1 MPGIDLHT
9 HSSCSDGTLPP
20 AEVVRLAAEAGLEV
34 VALTDHDTTEGLAE
48 AREAGAELGIEVVPG
63 IELSAEHEG
72 RSVHVLAYWPDPEE
86 PELVAELERLRDER
100 LGRAAAM
107 IERLREL
114 GIGISLGRVR
124 EIAGG
129 GPIVR
134 PHIAQALVEAG
145 AVADEQEAFDR
156 YIADGGPAYVE
167 KHALAPVDAVRLI
180 LRAGGA
186 CVLAHPGLWDD
197 RAGPSGVP
205 EEVIEA
211 MAAAGMHGLEVDH
224 PDHAP
229 EQRERYRRLAAR
241 LGLVPTGG
249 SDFHG
254 DRLERSPLGGAVCD
268 PEAFAKLRALARRA
282 AREA

>member
-20 AEVVRLAAEAGLEV
+20 AEVVRLAAEAALEV

-48 AREAGAELGIEVVPG
+48 ARAAGAELGIEVVPG

-254 DRLERSPLGGAVCD
+254 DRLERSPLGGARCD
-268 PEAFAKLRALARRA
+268 PDAFAELRALARRA
-282 AREA
+282 SGRA

>member
-20 AEVVRLAAEAGLEV
+20 AEVIRLAAGIGLEV

-48 AREAGAELGIEVVPG
+48 AEAAGAELGVEVVPG

-72 RSVHVLAYWPDPEE
+72 RSVHVLAYWPDPAE
-86 PELVAELERLRDER
+86 PELRAELERLRDER
-100 LGRAAAM
+100 LGRAAGM
-107 IERLREL
+107 IDKLREL
-114 GIGISLGRVR
+114 GIEVSLERVR

-134 PHIAQALVEAG
+134 PHIAQALVEVG
-145 AVADEQEAFDR
+145 AVASEQEAFDR

-167 KHALAPVDAVRLI
+167 KHALHPVDAVGLI
-180 LRAGGA
+180 LRAGGV
-186 CVLAHPGLWDD
+186 CVLAHPGLFDD
-197 RAGPSGVP
+197 RSGTGVP

-211 MAAAGMHGLEVDH
+211 MAAAGMQGLEVDH
-224 PDHAP
+224 PEHEP
-229 EQRERYRRLAAR
+229 EDRERYRLLASR

-254 DRLERSPLGGAVCD
+254 ERLERSPLGGALCD
-268 PEAFAKLRALARRA
+268 PEAFAELRALAARA
-282 AREA
+282 ARER

>member
-9 HSSCSDGTLPP
+9 HSSRSDGTLPP
-20 AEVVRLAAEAGLEV
+20 AEVIRLAAGIGLEV

-48 AREAGAELGIEVVPG
+48 AEAAGTGLGIEVVPG

-86 PELVAELERLRDER
+86 PELRTELARLRDER
-100 LGRAAAM
+100 LGRAEGM
-107 IERLREL
+107 VVKLREL
-114 GIGISLGRVR
+114 GVAISLERVR

-145 AVADEQEAFDR
+145 VVASEQEAFDR

-180 LRAGGA
+180 LGAGGV

-197 RAGPSGVP
+197 RTGTGVP

-211 MAAAGMHGLEVDH
+211 MAAAGMRGLEVDH

-254 DRLERSPLGGAVCD
+254 DRLERSPLGGARCD
-268 PEAFAKLRALARRA
+268 PEAFAELRALARRA
-282 AREA
+282 SGRA

>member
-9 HSSCSDGTLPP
+9 HSSCSDGTAPP

-34 VALTDHDTTEGLAE
+34 VALTDHDTTEGLGEAE
-48 AREAGAELGIEVVPG
+48 AVGAELGIELVPG

-72 RSVHVLAYWPDPEE
+72 LSVHVLAYWADPAE
-86 PELVAELERLRDER
+86 PELRAELERLRDER
-100 LGRAAAM
+100 LGRAAA
-107 IERLREL
+107 IVEKLRGL
-114 GIGISLGRVR
+114 GFEVSLDRVR

-145 AVADEQEAFDR
+145 AVASEQEAFDR

-167 KHALAPVDAVRLI
+167 KHALHPVDAVRLV
-180 LRAGGA
+180 LRAGGV

-197 RAGPSGVP
+197 RSGASGVP

-211 MAAAGMHGLEVDH
+211 MAAAGMHGLEVNH
-224 PDHAP
+224 PDHGP
-229 EQRERYRRLAAR
+229 EARERYRRVAAR

-254 DRLERSPLGGAVCD
+254 DRLERSPLGAALCD
-268 PEAFAKLRALARRA
+268 PEAYARLRAFA
-282 AREA
+282 ARSAEEA

>member
-20 AEVVRLAAEAGLEV
+20 AEVIRRAAGIGLEV

-48 AREAGAELGIEVVPG
+48 AEAAGAELGIEVVPG

-72 RSVHVLAYWPDPEE
+72 RSVHVLAYWPDPTE
-86 PELVAELERLRDER
+86 PELRAELERLRDER
-100 LGRAAAM
+100 LGRAAGM
-107 IERLREL
+107 IDRLREL
-114 GIGISLGRVR
+114 GIQISLERVR

-145 AVADEQEAFDR
+145 AVASEQEAFDR
-156 YIADGGPAYVE
+156 YIGDGGIAYVE
-167 KHALAPVDAVRLI
+167 KRALHPVDAVGLI
-180 LRAGGA
+180 LRSGGV
-186 CVLAHPGLWDD
+186 CVLAHPGLYGD
-197 RAGPSGVP
+197 RSGVGVP
-205 EEVIEA
+205 EEVVEA
-211 MAAAGMHGLEVDH
+211 MAEAGMQGLEVEH
-224 PDHAP
+224 PEHAF
-229 EQRERYRRLAAR
+229 EDRERFRRLAAR

-254 DRLERSPLGGAVCD
+254 ERLERSPLGGALCD
-268 PEAFAKLRALARRA
+268 PGAFAELRALATRG
-282 AREA
+282 